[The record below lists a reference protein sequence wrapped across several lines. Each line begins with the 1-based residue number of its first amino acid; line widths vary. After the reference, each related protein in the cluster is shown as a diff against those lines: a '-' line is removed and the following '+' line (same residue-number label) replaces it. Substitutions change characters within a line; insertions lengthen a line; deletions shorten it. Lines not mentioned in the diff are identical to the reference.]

1 MNDQTF
7 VNPNATPET
16 YEVKSARPSMV
27 ELKQDG
33 IEESPASKQELSFRS
48 KKARPGERLSK
59 GDGSIL
65 LVSPNSL
72 RTRDDA
78 KSKMLTCLL

>member
-1 MNDQTF
+1 
-7 VNPNATPET
+7 
-16 YEVKSARPSMV
+16 MV

-48 KKARPGERLSK
+48 KKARTGERLSK

-65 LVSPNSL
+65 LVSGHDPNIL
-72 RTRDDA
+72 GHPRVEHA
-78 KSKMLTCLL
+78 